1 MFRNNFWRHFDFWL
15 LGAVII
21 ALIFGVTMIRS
32 AVAGNENLAGLAF
45 QNIARRLMG
54 EKVPFID
61 FDPQNMFQRLLGR
74 K

>member
-1 MFRNNFWRHFDFWL
+1 VASNRGQPLAFD
-15 LGAVII
+15 GK
-21 ALIFGVTMIRS
+21 
-32 AVAGNENLAGLAF
+32 NKAGLAF

-61 FDPQNMFQRLLGR
+61 FEPQNVFQRLLGR